1 MKLTVKQ
8 AFDEAYSEITSKGYM
23 TDASRNFNEGNYI
36 GYLYLSKRAT
46 WKSPI
51 SIVFKVRKKWR
62 KKLLIK
68 EDKKLFMETVV
79 IGTGVPSGTVRPV
92 KPA

>member
-1 MKLTVKQ
+1 
-8 AFDEAYSEITSKGYM
+8 
-23 TDASRNFNEGNYI
+23 
-36 GYLYLSKRAT
+36 
-46 WKSPI
+46 
-51 SIVFKVRKKWR
+51 VRKKWR

-79 IGTGVPSGTVRPV
+79 IGRCLPSGTMRPV